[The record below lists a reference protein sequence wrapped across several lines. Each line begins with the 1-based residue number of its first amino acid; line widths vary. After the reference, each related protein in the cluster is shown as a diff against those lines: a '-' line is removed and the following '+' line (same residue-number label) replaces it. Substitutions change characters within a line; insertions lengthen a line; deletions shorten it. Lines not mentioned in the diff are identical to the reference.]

1 MKLMIAAIFT
11 IFPLIF
17 AQQPSFSIDFVFT
30 ETSVNRALVSQF
42 NEPNFI
48 FKTFTGTIN
57 IPNFG
62 NANYTL
68 ELNRPNIDF
77 ANNNLD
83 ILLSFHFNAV
93 LGSNVWNYDFEV
105 NPNID
110 IPQSSISTT
119 QVEAFLVDLPA
130 KVNSLTDIPQWL
142 KDLVILKYNS
152 YKPWLYPSKLLDK
165 INSQSF
171 LAQRPISI
179 NNIILSE
186 RIETNKLII
195 TLGLEAI
202 TSQTNFQIYF
212 VNENP
217 DKLKIKPNISCTMVE
232 LWIWDVGSTPVLHKT
247 NLNVSLNANEVNL
260 YNLNYNYFNTPHY
273 FEAMI
278 LFKTDATFYVKKF
291 GGLMWQWLNATAGI
305 NY

>member
-217 DKLKIKPNISCTMVE
+217 DKLKIKPNISCTMV
-232 LWIWDVGSTPVLHKT
+232 
-247 NLNVSLNANEVNL
+247 
-260 YNLNYNYFNTPHY
+260 
-273 FEAMI
+273 
-278 LFKTDATFYVKKF
+278 
-291 GGLMWQWLNATAGI
+291 
-305 NY
+305 